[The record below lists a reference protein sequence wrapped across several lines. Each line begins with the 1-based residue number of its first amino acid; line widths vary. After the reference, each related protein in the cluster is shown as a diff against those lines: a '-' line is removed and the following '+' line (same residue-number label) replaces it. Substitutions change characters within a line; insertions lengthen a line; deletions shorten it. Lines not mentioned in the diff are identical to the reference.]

1 MAQSLPHTQVGA
13 RPRLLERLLGAIFHY
28 LRLVIGCVFIVIGIL
43 GVILPILPG
52 TVWFVI
58 ASLIIGKR
66 SRLLRRLSV
75 SGKQMLRGWAGR
87 DQRIVRWIGRWSVA
101 AQRDTS
107 RRLRRI
113 NFWFAAQQ
121 NNLRR
126 RLLRA

>member
-1 MAQSLPHTQVGA
+1 MAQTLPHTQSSA
-13 RPRLLERLLGAIFHY
+13 RPRLFERLLGAVFHY
-28 LRLVIGCVFIVIGIL
+28 MRLIIGCVFIVIGIL
-43 GVILPILPG
+43 GVILPVLPG
-52 TVWFVI
+52 TVWLVI

-66 SRLLRRLSV
+66 SRMLRRLSV
-75 SGKQMLRGWAGR
+75 TGKQLLRRWAEH
-87 DQRIVRWIGRWSVA
+87 DQRIIGWIGRWSVA

-121 NNLRR
+121 NSLRR